1 MSDALLLLSDTNL
14 DVSLSNADSTK
25 TKAAVKGMT
34 SLDSLSILA
43 SDVNG
48 DGSLSNADST
58 KLKAIVKGM
67 AKLSW

>member
-1 MSDALLLLSDTNL
+1 MSDALLLLGDTNL
-14 DVSLSNADSTK
+14 DGSLSNADSTK

-43 SDVNG
+43 SDVNR
-48 DGSLSNADST
+48 DGSLSNAT

-67 AKLSW
+67 AKLFW